1 MRNES
6 GLQISWYLDVSFM
19 FHSKFHRNCFINMFY
34 VWIINTQMA
43 SISNKRWKTITG
55 MKWIKILLILFYI
68 KILKKS
74 TFKYWVY
81 DIKSFKRL
89 LFLNKFP
96 DQIEIG
102 LGRDFTEFNKWYLNY
117 FSNAIFSSVWNV

>member
-1 MRNES
+1 MKNNHGNEMDQN
-6 GLQISWYLDVSFM
+6 LANPFLHKDFE
-19 FHSKFHRNCFINMFY
+19 
-34 VWIINTQMA
+34 
-43 SISNKRWKTITG
+43 
-55 MKWIKILLILFYI
+55 
-68 KILKKS
+68 KKS
-74 TFKYWVY
+74 AFKYWVY
-81 DIKSFKRL
+81 DIKIYKRL